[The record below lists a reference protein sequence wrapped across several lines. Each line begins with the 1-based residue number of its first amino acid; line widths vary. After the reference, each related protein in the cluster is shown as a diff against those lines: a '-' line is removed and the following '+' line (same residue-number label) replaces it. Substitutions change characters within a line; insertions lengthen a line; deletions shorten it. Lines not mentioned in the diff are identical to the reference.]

1 MNEIIARPAEII
13 IAQGSAI
20 ITSLAL
26 GSSLG
31 ICLYDANKQIGGY
44 VHSILPEE
52 NAQGRQDLKYV
63 NHAVLKLYEAMLDAG
78 SEAIHL
84 QAKLIGGAKLFHL
97 PEELYGY
104 DVGKA
109 NVKSA
114 CHVLQQLGVPV
125 VKDDVGNVYGRTIHF
140 HVEDGLVY
148 IETRNKHLYFI

>member
-13 IAQGSAI
+13 IAQGSSI

-31 ICLYDANKQIGGY
+31 ICLYDAKKQIGGY

-52 NAQGRQDLKYV
+52 SAQGKQDLKYV
-63 NHAVLKLYEAMLDAG
+63 NNAVRKLYEAMLKAG
-78 SEAIHL
+78 SDTENL

-97 PEELYGY
+97 PEELHGY

-114 CHVLQQLGVPV
+114 CNVLEQLGIPV
-125 VKDDVGNVYGRTIHF
+125 VKEDVGNVYGRTIHF

>member
-13 IAQGSAI
+13 IAQGNSV

-31 ICLYDANKQIGGY
+31 ICLYDAEKQIGGY

-52 NAQGRQDLKYV
+52 RAQGKQDLKYV
-63 NHAVLKLYEAMLDAG
+63 NHAVTKLYEAMLKAG
-78 SEAIHL
+78 SDPQYM

-114 CHVLQQLGVPV
+114 CHILEKLDVPI
-125 VKDDVGNVYGRTIHF
+125 VKEDVGNVYGRTIHF

-148 IETRNKHLYFI
+148 IETRNKHLYYI